1 MVAMLVL
8 FTILLFLTVDYLATR
23 PARSRVTAA
32 STITAGT
39 ESVATLVRE
48 AYEVVAS
55 PTVDD
60 ETYIA
65 PGHVWVSQT
74 PSGDVRVGVDGVL
87 MTLLGKVECM
97 YPHPEGS
104 AVGRGGPLL
113 MLRNGNRALKIRSPL
128 DGVITRVN
136 HRARGNPEILGSEDG
151 QEGWIYELTPSR
163 LTRALQS
170 MKRGREAARWLRDEL
185 QRLRDLSVSLMSGE
199 VGGYPVMADGGL
211 FSDDLGALIEEH
223 VDDRCWENLVA
234 EFFLDSHL
242 S

>member
-1 MVAMLVL
+1 MVALLVL

-23 PARSRVTAA
+23 PVRSSVTVASPIPAA
-32 STITAGT
+32 T
-39 ESVATLVRE
+39 ESVATLPGE
-48 AYEVVAS
+48 ALEFEVS
-55 PTVDD
+55 PAVGD

-74 PSGDVRVGVDGVL
+74 PSGDVRVGIDQVL

-136 HRARGNPEILGSEDG
+136 HRARGNPEILGSEAG
-151 QEGWIYELTPSR
+151 QEGWVYELTPSR
-163 LTRALQS
+163 LPRIPPTNVR
-170 MKRGREAARWLRDEL
+170 
-185 QRLRDLSVSLMSGE
+185 
-199 VGGYPVMADGGL
+199 
-211 FSDDLGALIEEH
+211 
-223 VDDRCWENLVA
+223 
-234 EFFLDSHL
+234 
-242 S
+242 